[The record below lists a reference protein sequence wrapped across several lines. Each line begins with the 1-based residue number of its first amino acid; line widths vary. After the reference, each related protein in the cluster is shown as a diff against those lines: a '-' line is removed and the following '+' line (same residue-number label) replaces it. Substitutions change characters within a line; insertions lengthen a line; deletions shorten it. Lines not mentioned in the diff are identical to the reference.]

1 MAIFTTSI
9 RLHDA
14 TENDYNTLHAEL
26 ENQARKR
33 RQNLAISNGL
43 VNGESNYNWDG
54 NVTIQ
59 KIAESIINAAPKTGK
74 KYSFSIVRNQ

>member
-14 TENDYNTLHAEL
+14 TENDYNAFHVEL
-26 ENQARKR
+26 QHQAQKR
-33 RQNLAISNGL
+33 RQHIAISQGL
-43 VNGESNYNWDG
+43 INGESNYNWDG